1 MLNQD
6 YQEIDSSP
14 LAAMT
19 LRFFEDLQAQKAVTG
34 ANFWETFCELNSSAP
49 ECKIYED

>member
-1 MLNQD
+1 MLNPD

-14 LAAMT
+14 LATLT
-19 LRFFEDLQAQKAVTG
+19 LRFFEELQAEKATTG
-34 ANFWETFCELNSSAP
+34 RNFWDGFCELNASAP

>member
-1 MLNQD
+1 MLNPD

-14 LAAMT
+14 LATLT
-19 LRFFEDLQAQKAVTG
+19 LRFFEELQAEKAITG
-34 ANFWETFCELNSSAP
+34 RNFWDGFCELNESAP